1 MQLLNHQV
9 SLMFKFLQR
18 VIGVFQ
24 FAFERLWHHPGLT
37 FLALLGVVLSVGL
50 VSNAA
55 FFAQAVDQVILNQE
69 LAAFSEMTGRPPFST
84 SVYTFPSSNAFIGVV
99 DAENLANNVA
109 ATLSSE
115 VGLPIIHFDMQVH
128 SGNVMLQPKAGD
140 TQYGDEQEVLSGVGV
155 AYLSDIS
162 EEMYI
167 VAGEP
172 LDPEVRSGESLDVW
186 MHTRLAE
193 KMGVNVGEEFD
204 IGINATSPQQ
214 TVRVAGIW
222 RAEDIESIYWF
233 ENPDATLQ
241 NILLVRRGDYIN
253 YIENLV
259 PRKSWYLSWHFIL
272 DDSKVYPDMA
282 ASYLDGFE
290 RAKIVINKY
299 LPDARINAPPL
310 DPLDSFVTRGD
321 TLTILLLGF
330 NLPSFGFLLY
340 FLVLSS
346 GIIAQ
351 WQQRETATLVGRGM
365 RPTSVQ
371 MLTFFEELI
380 LFVIGYPIGIGLGM
394 LLARAMGY
402 TSSFLSF
409 VMREPLPI
417 SMRGLN
423 IPVTLIALL
432 VTLLARMI
440 PAGMATRSSA
450 VEVDRERARPQKAP
464 FWYRAYLDFL
474 LIIPTY
480 YLYRQLSQ
488 HGSLAVLAADSPA
501 DMYQDP
507 LLILVPAIYILTI
520 ALLSLRIFPWI
531 MRFLDFIASM
541 IPWSTPHLALRQLG
555 RRSTTYISPLLLV
568 IVSLALGVYT
578 ISMAASLDQ
587 WLIDRIY
594 YNVGTDLS
602 FGVYPIL
609 DDSSQGFTMVSGEW
623 IPTPADFESL
633 PGVVDATRVG
643 EYKMSTNLL
652 ESGEVRGRFLAI
664 DRLDIPQVSWF
675 RSDFSNE
682 SLGGLMNQLAT
693 APNAILVSEEIF
705 ERNRLVIGDE
715 LSLRVSINYEFTVN
729 AKFKVAGTYKYF
741 PTVYEEDAVT
751 IIGNMDYLSF
761 FVGMVV
767 PHDIW
772 LTFDSRIDGDT
783 VLEPVPVR
791 FGLNTADKKDA
802 RDIIRTELAKLE
814 RVGVFG
820 TLTIGFIAAV
830 IMAMMGLLIYTYAS
844 LSERLHR
851 FTILRAIGL
860 LRQQIT
866 GQVIMEYAFLTAYGS
881 IAGALI
887 GISASELFVPLFR
900 VAQQEGVSGV
910 PLPPLIP
917 LIAYDK
923 VQYLVIGFVAA
934 IVFLEI
940 SVITRA
946 LSRRAFSM
954 LKSAFG

>member
-1 MQLLNHQV
+1 
-9 SLMFKFLQR
+9 MFKFLQR
-18 VIGVFQ
+18 VVGVFQ

-37 FLALLGVVLSVGL
+37 FLALLGVILSIGL

-84 SVYTFPSSNAFIGVV
+84 SVYTFPSAGAMIGIEQ
-99 DAENLANNVA
+99 AEDLANNVA

-115 VGLPIIHFDMQVH
+115 VGLPVIHFDMQVH
-128 SGNVMLQPKAGD
+128 SGNVMLQPKAGE
-140 TQYGDEQEVLSGVGV
+140 TLYGVEQDVLSGVGV
-155 AYLSDIS
+155 AYLSDVS
-162 EEMYI
+162 DEMLI
-167 VAGEP
+167 VAGAP
-172 LDPEVRSGESLDVW
+172 LDPLGRSEDVLEVW

-193 KMGVNVGEEFD
+193 KMGVNVGEEFSIGVNTQSEQQD
-204 IGINATSPQQ
+204 IRI
-214 TVRVAGIW
+214 AGIW
-222 RAEDIESIYWF
+222 RSEDPSSEYWF

-241 NILLVRRGDYIN
+241 NVLLVRRGDYIN
-253 YIENLV
+253 FIQRLI
-259 PRKSWYLSWHFIL
+259 PRKSWYLSWHLIL
-272 DDSKVYPDMA
+272 DDSQVYPDLA
-282 ASYLDGFE
+282 HDYLDGFE
-290 RAKIVINKY
+290 RAAIIINKY

-310 DPLDSFVTRGD
+310 DPLENFVTRGD

-365 RPTSVQ
+365 RPSSIQ
-371 MLTFFEELI
+371 MLTLFEELM
-380 LFVIGYPIGIGLGM
+380 LFIIGYPLGIGLGM
-394 LLARAMGY
+394 LLARAMGN
-402 TSSFLSF
+402 TSSFLAF
-409 VMREPLPI
+409 VLREPLPI

-423 IPVTLIALL
+423 IPVTLVALL
-432 VTLLARMI
+432 VTLIARMI

-464 FWYRAYLDFL
+464 FWYRAYLDFI
-474 LIIPTY
+474 LILPTY

-488 HGSLAVLAADSPA
+488 HGSLSVLAPDSPA

-531 MRFLDFIASM
+531 MRFLDFIASL

-555 RRSTTYISPLLLV
+555 RRSHTYISPLLLV
-568 IVSLALGVYT
+568 IVSLALGVYI

-602 FGVYPIL
+602 FAVYPIRE
-609 DDSSQGFTMVSGEW
+609 DANEAMTIVSGEW
-623 IPTPADFESL
+623 IPTPADFETL
-633 PGVVDATRVG
+633 PGVTKATRVG
-643 EYKMSTNLL
+643 RYNMSTNLL
-652 ESGEVRGRFLAI
+652 ETGEVRGKFLAI
-664 DRLDIPQVSWF
+664 DRLDLPQVAWF
-675 RSDFSNE
+675 RDDFANE
-682 SLGGLMNQLAT
+682 PMGGLMNRLAT
-693 APNAILVSEEIF
+693 SNNAILVSEEIY
-705 ERNRLVIGDE
+705 EKNRLMVGDE
-715 LSLRVSINYEFTVN
+715 ISLRISINYEFTVN
-729 AKFKVAGTYKYF
+729 ARFKVAGTYKYF
-741 PTVYEEDAVT
+741 PTIYEDDDIT
-751 IIGNMDYLSF
+751 FIGNLDYLSF

-767 PHDIW
+767 PHDLW
-772 LTFDSRIDGDT
+772 LKYDARIDGDT
-783 VLEPVPVR
+783 VLDPIPTR
-791 FGLNTADKKDA
+791 FVLNTAKAKDA
-802 RDIIRTELAKLE
+802 RGIIDTELAKHE

-820 TLTIGFIAAV
+820 TLTIGFLAAV
-830 IMAMMGLLIYTYAS
+830 VMAVMGLLIYTYAS
-844 LSERLHR
+844 LAERLHR

-900 VAQQEGVSGV
+900 VAEQEGVTGV

-917 LIAYDK
+917 MIAYDK
-923 VQYLVIGFVAA
+923 VQYLVFGFVAV
-934 IVFLEI
+934 IVILEI
-940 SVITRA
+940 GVITRA
-946 LSRRAFSM
+946 LSRRAFSL

>member
-1 MQLLNHQV
+1 
-9 SLMFKFLQR
+9 MFRFIQR

-84 SVYTFPSSNAFIGVV
+84 SVYTFPSSEARIGIPE
-99 DAENLANNVA
+99 AEDLANNVA
-109 ATLSSE
+109 ATISSE
-115 VGLPIIHFDMQVH
+115 VGLSVVHFDMQVH
-128 SGNVMLQPKAGD
+128 SGNMMLQPKEGD
-140 TQYGDEQEVLSGVGV
+140 TQYGEDQDLLSGVGV
-155 AYLSDIS
+155 AYLSDVSDEMLIIAGDVLDPQMAS
-162 EEMYI
+162 EE
-167 VAGEP
+167 V
-172 LDPEVRSGESLDVW
+172 LDVW

-204 IGINATSPQQ
+204 IGINITSDQQ
-214 TVRVAGIW
+214 AVRIAGIW
-222 RAEDIESIYWF
+222 RAEDPESEYWF

-253 YIENLV
+253 FIQRIV
-259 PRKSWYLSWHFIL
+259 PRKSWYLSWHIIL
-272 DDSKVYPDMA
+272 DDTRVYPDLA
-282 ASYLDGFE
+282 ATYLDGFE
-290 RAKIVINKY
+290 RAKIIINKY

-310 DPLDSFVTRGD
+310 DPLENFVTRGD

-365 RPTSVQ
+365 RPTSIQ

-380 LFVIGYPIGIGLGM
+380 LFVIGYPLGIGLGM
-394 LLARAMGY
+394 ILARAMGY

-409 VMREPLPI
+409 VSREPLPI
-417 SMRGLN
+417 TMRGLN
-423 IPVTLIALL
+423 IPVTLIALF
-432 VTLLARMI
+432 VALLARLI
-440 PAGMATRSSA
+440 PAGLATRSSA

-464 FWYRAYLDFL
+464 FWYRAYLDFI
-474 LIIPTY
+474 LILPTY
-480 YLYRQLSQ
+480 YLYQQLEQ
-488 HGSLAVLAADSPA
+488 RGSLAVLATNSPA

-531 MRFLDFIASM
+531 VRFLDFIASL

-555 RRSTTYISPLLLV
+555 RRSHTYISPLLLV

-602 FGVYPIL
+602 FALYPDTEDASEGMTI
-609 DDSSQGFTMVSGEW
+609 VSGEW
-623 IPTPADFESL
+623 IPTPADFEAL
-633 PGVVDATRVG
+633 PGVTDATRIG
-643 EYKMSTNLL
+643 EYRMSTRLL
-652 ESGEVRGRFLAI
+652 EAGDIRGRFLGI
-664 DRLDIPQVSWF
+664 DRLDLPSVSWF
-675 RSDFSNE
+675 RNDFADE
-682 SLGGLMNQLAT
+682 SLGGLMNRLAT
-693 APNAILVSEEIF
+693 SSNSILVSEEVF

-715 LSLRVSINYEFTVN
+715 IPLRISINYEFTVN
-729 AKFKVAGTYKYF
+729 ATFKVVGTYKYF
-741 PTVYEEDAVT
+741 PTVYEEDEIT
-751 IIGNMDYLSF
+751 FIGNLDYLSF

-772 LTFDSRIDGDT
+772 LRFDPRIESDT
-783 VLEPVPVR
+783 ILDPLLMRYAV
-791 FGLNTADKKDA
+791 NTTQEMDA
-802 RDIIRTELAKLE
+802 RGIIDTELAKLE

-820 TLTIGFIAAV
+820 TLSIGFMAAV
-830 IMAMMGLLIYTYAS
+830 VMAVMGLLIYTYAS
-844 LSERLHR
+844 LSDRLHR

-917 LIAYDK
+917 LIAYDR
-923 VQYLVIGFVAA
+923 VQYLVIGFVGI

-940 SVITRA
+940 AVITRA

-954 LKSAFG
+954 LKGAFG